1 MPRPGQK
8 TRQEAARMWALG
20 QSAEKNQK
28 RLLTL
33 ASPQTQMLASWK
45 PSKSEPALGEGQGPD
60 IQRRMSTAFDRLEAE
75 KLVQETATKVDSKT
89 TRQLG
94 KLVLEFEQVNNNL
107 LGIQKG
113 IKKDI
118 RERNKFFDKKKKLQE
133 KEEKELKSLKGAFFG
148 FRARVG
154 AISGAIAL
162 KELAEGDVAGAVQPA
177 AVAVASFLPEIVNI
191 TSSVVLGGLALRGLG
206 GGRGRV
212 AATAGARAPRV
223 RGGGRAGLLLG
234 AGGLA
239 LGAAGMGMLGGGSE
253 ERRQELVAQATAE
266 NTIAPED
273 VNRFSSQLT
282 KFNKVID
289 LMLQRMKGQD
299 DSTFTPP
306 KDGTIPTDYK
316 PTDPVDPKVPGRK
329 PIVSAGGNVFSQIDV
344 NDPEAK
350 AFIAT
355 VRQLEGTAG
364 PEGYNT
370 WFGRRS
376 DMDLSKMTVS
386 QVVAEQKRRLAT
398 GEATYGRYTSAAV
411 GAGQFMKPEET
422 VREMGLDPD
431 KVKYTPELQNKMIL
445 FQAMKRRGVDP
456 TKPLTL
462 EDIRI
467 LGKEWAS
474 FTPHYGQTDRTAGE
488 SLRIY
493 EQNLDKARQLQSTAP
508 TTGQPML
515 MNLTVPG
522 QTQTVAQAPPQQVES
537 QSTPYIDTNY
547 PSNDRFASN
556 LLLGAFA

>member
-1 MPRPGQK
+1 MQQLSYIPSINMPRPGQK

-60 IQRRMSTAFDRLEAE
+60 IQRRMSAAFDRLEAE

-212 AATAGARAPRV
+212 AAAAGARAPRV

-282 KFNKVID
+282 RFNKVID
-289 LMLQRMKGQD
+289 LLLQRMDGKGGP
-299 DSTFTPP
+299 TFTPP
-306 KDGTIPTDYK
+306 KDKIIPATYNPDRN
-316 PTDPVDPKVPGRK
+316 PPMIPGGAG
-329 PIVSAGGNVFSQIDV
+329 AGGVTYDGKLSGDAIAQTKQLLRDSEGSRTEPYWAVNAWRIGYGSDTITDANENVRSVTTADRVTREEAELDLERRIKTCLPGQRRRTRCRR
-344 NDPEAK
+344 PEQPLRSVP
-350 AFIAT
+350 IQ
-355 VRQLEGTAG
+355 RRR
-364 PEGYNT
+364 
-370 WFGRRS
+370 GRRCS
-376 DMDLSKMTVS
+376 TRSRPH
-386 QVVAEQKRRLAT
+386 RR
-398 GEATYGRYTSAAV
+398 
-411 GAGQFMKPEET
+411 
-422 VREMGLDPD
+422 
-431 KVKYTPELQNKMIL
+431 
-445 FQAMKRRGVDP
+445 
-456 TKPLTL
+456 
-462 EDIRI
+462 
-467 LGKEWAS
+467 AS
-474 FTPHYGQTDRTAGE
+474 
-488 SLRIY
+488 
-493 EQNLDKARQLQSTAP
+493 
-508 TTGQPML
+508 
-515 MNLTVPG
+515 
-522 QTQTVAQAPPQQVES
+522 
-537 QSTPYIDTNY
+537 
-547 PSNDRFASN
+547 
-556 LLLGAFA
+556 

>member
-20 QSAEKNQK
+20 QAAEKNQK

-45 PSKSEPALGEGQGPD
+45 PSKSEPPLGEGQGPD
-60 IQRRMSTAFDRLEAE
+60 IQRRMSAAFDRLEAE

-118 RERNKFFDKKKKLQE
+118 RERNRLFDKKKKLKE

-154 AISGAIAL
+154 AVSGAIAL
-162 KELAEGDVAGAVQPA
+162 KELAEGDIAGATQPA
-177 AVAVASFLPEIVNI
+177 AVAVASFLPEIINI

-212 AATAGARAPRV
+212 AAPAGARAPRI

-239 LGAAGMGMLGGGSE
+239 LGAAGVGMFGGGSE

-282 KFNKVID
+282 RFNKVID

-299 DSTFTPP
+299 DPTFTPP
-306 KDGTIPTDYK
+306 KDENGIILASNNQDTLI
-316 PTDPVDPKVPGRK
+316 PGRN
-329 PIVSAGGNVFSQIDV
+329 PPVGAGGNVFSQIDV

-364 PEGYNT
+364 PGGYNT
-370 WFGRRS
+370 WFGKRT

-398 GEATYGRYTSAAV
+398 GEATYGKYTSAAV

-456 TKPLTL
+456 TKPLSI
-462 EDIRI
+462 EDVRK

-474 FTPHYGQTDRTAGE
+474 FTPYHGQTNRTAGE
-488 SLRIY
+488 SLRVY
-493 EQNLDKARQLQSTAP
+493 EQNLEKARQLQSTAP

-515 MNLTVPG
+515 MNLNVPG
-522 QTQTVAQAPPQQVES
+522 QTQTVTQAPPQQVES

>member
-1 MPRPGQK
+1 MQQLSYIPSINMPRPGQK

-60 IQRRMSTAFDRLEAE
+60 IQRRMSAAFDRLEAE

-282 KFNKVID
+282 RFNKVID
-289 LMLQRMKGQD
+289 LLLQRMNGKGGP
-299 DSTFTPP
+299 TFTPP
-306 KDGTIPTDYK
+306 KDKIIPATYNPDRN
-316 PTDPVDPKVPGRK
+316 PPMIPGGAG
-329 PIVSAGGNVFSQIDV
+329 AGGVTYDGKLSGDAIAQTKQLLRDSEGFRTEPYWDV
-344 NDPEAK
+344 NAWRIGYGSDTITDANENVRSVTTADRVTREEAELDLERRIK
-350 AFIAT
+350 TEFMPSAANAIGDSWSNLPPSAQAALTSVTYNYGSLPSNVVRAAKGGNLNAIADA
-355 VRQLEGTAG
+355 VTALQHHNAG
-364 PEGYNT
+364 IN
-370 WFGRRS
+370 RR
-376 DMDLSKMTVS
+376 
-386 QVVAEQKRRLAT
+386 RRLE
-398 GEATYGRYTSAAV
+398 EAS
-411 GAGQFMKPEET
+411 
-422 VREMGLDPD
+422 
-431 KVKYTPELQNKMIL
+431 I
-445 FQAMKRRGVDP
+445 
-456 TKPLTL
+456 
-462 EDIRI
+462 IRDAQ
-467 LGKEWAS
+467 KTE
-474 FTPHYGQTDRTAGE
+474 
-488 SLRIY
+488 
-493 EQNLDKARQLQSTAP
+493 KLQSSR
-508 TTGQPML
+508 QPEINTL
-515 MNLTVPG
+515 NVPG

>member
-1 MPRPGQK
+1 MQQPSSSLVPKRITFSRGRINTGRRATFFRGNISGYKPGQ
-8 TRQEAARMWALG
+8 ENVGLG
-20 QSAEKNQK
+20 
-28 RLLTL
+28 
-33 ASPQTQMLASWK
+33 MD
-45 PSKSEPALGEGQGPD
+45 QGPE
-60 IQRRMSTAFDRLEAE
+60 IQRRMAAAYDRLEAE
-75 KLVQETATKVDSKT
+75 GLAKEITSAIDTKT

-118 RERNKFFDKKKKLQE
+118 RERNKLFDKKKKLKE

-154 AISGAIAL
+154 AVSGAIAL
-162 KELAEGDVAGAVQPA
+162 KELAEGDIAGATQPA
-177 AVAVASFLPEIVNI
+177 VVAVASFLPEIINI

-212 AATAGARAPRV
+212 AAPAGARAPRV

-234 AGGLA
+234 ASAVGAGLIGGA
-239 LGAAGMGMLGGGSE
+239 MLGGGSE
-253 ERRQELVAQATAE
+253 ERRQELVAQATEE

-282 KFNKVID
+282 RFNKVID
-289 LMLQRMKGQD
+289 LMLQRMKGKD
-299 DSTFTPP
+299 DPAFTPP
-306 KDGTIPTDYK
+306 KDENGIILASNNQDTLI
-316 PTDPVDPKVPGRK
+316 PGRN
-329 PIVSAGGNVFSQIDV
+329 PPVSAGGNVFSQIDV

-364 PEGYNT
+364 PGGYNT
-370 WFGRRS
+370 WFGGRT

-398 GEATYGRYTSAAV
+398 GEATYGKYTSAAV
-411 GAGQFMKPEET
+411 GAGQFMRPEET

-456 TKPLTL
+456 TKPLSI
-462 EDIRI
+462 EDVRK

-474 FTPHYGQTDRTAGE
+474 FTPHYGQTGRTAGE

-515 MNLTVPG
+515 MNLNVPG
-522 QTQTVAQAPPQQVES
+522 QTQTVTQAPPQQVES
-537 QSTPYIDTNY
+537 QSTPYVDTNY

>member
-33 ASPQTQMLASWK
+33 ASPQTRMLASWK

-60 IQRRMSTAFDRLEAE
+60 IQRRMSAAFDRLEAE

-212 AATAGARAPRV
+212 AAAAGARAPRV

-282 KFNKVID
+282 RFNKVID
-289 LMLQRMKGQD
+289 LMLQRMKGKD
-299 DSTFTPP
+299 DPTFTPP
-306 KDGTIPTDYK
+306 KDETGIIQTSN
-316 PTDPVDPKVPGRK
+316 KVPGGK
-329 PIVSAGGNVFSQIDV
+329 PLMSAGGNVFSQIDV

-364 PEGYNT
+364 SGGYNT
-370 WFGRRS
+370 WFGGRT

-398 GEATYGRYTSAAV
+398 GEATYGKYTSAAV

-445 FQAMKRRGVDP
+445 FQSMKRRGVDP
-456 TKPLTL
+456 TKPLSI
-462 EDIRI
+462 EDVRK

-522 QTQTVAQAPPQQVES
+522 QTQTVAQALPQQVES